1 MMDEL
6 SRDPA
11 LAAALH
17 DAAVASAPEVDWDAL
32 RARISADA
40 RMPLARRRQSRRTA
54 VRLRALLPLAA
65 AAGVAGLALATIPD
79 RSPPGVTPQERTEI
93 QAALR
98 ESLPDQVALLISGD
112 AAEAALLESA
122 EENTGEN

>member
-1 MMDEL
+1 MMDDL
-6 SRDPA
+6 TRDPA

-17 DAAVASAPEVDWDAL
+17 DASGAPAPEVDWEAL
-32 RARISADA
+32 RARISANA
-40 RMPLARRRQSRRTA
+40 QMPLARRRQSRRTA

-65 AAGVAGLALATIPD
+65 AAGIAGLALATVPEGRAPD
-79 RSPPGVTPQERTEI
+79 VTPQERSDI

-98 ESLPDQVALLISGD
+98 ESLPEQVALLISGE

-122 EENTGEN
+122 EENAGEN

>member
-1 MMDEL
+1 MMDEV
-6 SRDPA
+6 SRDPV
-11 LAAALH
+11 LSAALRETP
-17 DAAVASAPEVDWDAL
+17 AGPAPEVDWEAL

-40 RMPLARRRQSRRTA
+40 RLPLARRRQSRRTA

-65 AAGVAGLALATIPD
+65 AAGIAGLALAVVPD
-79 RSPPGVTPQERTEI
+79 RRPPDVTPQERSEI

-98 ESLPDQVALLISGD
+98 ESLPDQVALLISGE

-122 EENTGEN
+122 EENAGEN

>member
-1 MMDEL
+1 MMDDV

-17 DAAVASAPEVDWDAL
+17 EAAGDPTPPVDWEAL

-40 RMPLARRRQSRRTA
+40 RMPLARRRPSRRTA

-65 AAGVAGLALATIPD
+65 AAGVAGLALAVVPE
-79 RSPPGVTPQERTEI
+79 RRPPAVTPQERREI

-98 ESLPDQVALLISGD
+98 ESLPDQVGLLISGE

-122 EENTGEN
+122 EANAGEN

>member
-1 MMDEL
+1 MRDDV

-17 DAAVASAPEVDWDAL
+17 DAAGAPAPKVDWEAL
-32 RARISADA
+32 RARISAEA
-40 RMPLARRRQSRRTA
+40 RVPLARRRQSRRTS

-65 AAGVAGLALATIPD
+65 AAGIAGLALATVPE
-79 RSPPGVTPQERTEI
+79 RRPAAVTPQERSEI

-98 ESLPDQVALLISGD
+98 ESLPDQVALLISGE

-122 EENTGEN
+122 EENAAEN

>member
-1 MMDEL
+1 MMDDL
-6 SRDPA
+6 SRDPT
-11 LAAALH
+11 LASALH
-17 DAAVASAPEVDWDAL
+17 DAVKAPAPEVDWEAL

-65 AAGVAGLALATIPD
+65 AAGVAGLALATLPD
-79 RSPPGVTPQERTEI
+79 RRPPAVTPQERTEI

-98 ESLPDQVALLISGD
+98 ESLPDQVALLISGE
-112 AAEAALLESA
+112 AAEAALLQSA
-122 EENTGEN
+122 EENGGEN

>member
-1 MMDEL
+1 MMDDL

-11 LAAALH
+11 LAALH
-17 DAAVASAPEVDWDAL
+17 EAAAEPAPEVDWEAL
-32 RARISADA
+32 RGRISADA

-65 AAGVAGLALATIPD
+65 AAGIAGLALAAV
-79 RSPPGVTPQERTEI
+79 PGRRAPAVTPQERREI

-98 ESLPDQVALLISGD
+98 ESLPDQVGLLISGE

-122 EENTGEN
+122 AEN

>member
-17 DAAVASAPEVDWDAL
+17 DAAGAPAPGVDWDAL

-40 RMPLARRRQSRRTA
+40 QMPLARRRQSRRTA

-79 RSPPGVTPQERTEI
+79 RTPPAVTPQERTEI

-98 ESLPDQVALLISGD
+98 ESLPDQVALLISGE
-112 AAEAALLESA
+112 AAEAALLQSA

>member
-1 MMDEL
+1 MMDDV
-6 SRDPA
+6 SRDSV

-17 DAAVASAPEVDWDAL
+17 DAAGAPAPEVHWEGL
-32 RARISADA
+32 RARISGEA

-54 VRLRALLPLAA
+54 GRLRALLPLAA
-65 AAGVAGLALATIPD
+65 AAGVAGLALAAVPD
-79 RSPPGVTPQERTEI
+79 RRPPAVTPQERTEI

-98 ESLPDQVALLISGD
+98 ESLPDQVALLISGE

-122 EENTGEN
+122 DEIGGEN

>member
-1 MMDEL
+1 MMDDV
-6 SRDPA
+6 SRDPV
-11 LAAALH
+11 LGAALH
-17 DAAVASAPEVDWDAL
+17 DAAGAPAPEVDWEAL

-40 RMPLARRRQSRRTA
+40 RMPLARRRQPRRTA

-65 AAGVAGLALATIPD
+65 AAGVAGLALATVPD
-79 RSPPGVTPQERTEI
+79 RRPPAVTPQERTEI

-98 ESLPDQVALLISGD
+98 ESLPDQVALLISGE

-122 EENTGEN
+122 EQNAGEN

>member
-1 MMDEL
+1 MMDDV
-6 SRDPA
+6 SRDPS

-17 DAAVASAPEVDWDAL
+17 EAAGSPAAPVDWQAL
-32 RARISADA
+32 HARISADA

-65 AAGVAGLALATIPD
+65 AAGVAGLALAVVPERRPPD
-79 RSPPGVTPQERTEI
+79 VTPQERREI

-98 ESLPDQVALLISGD
+98 ESLPDQVGLLISGE

-122 EENTGEN
+122 EESAGEK

>member
-1 MMDEL
+1 MTDDF

-17 DAAVASAPEVDWDAL
+17 DAAGAPAPEVDWEAL
-32 RARISADA
+32 CARISADA
-40 RMPLARRRQSRRTA
+40 RMPLARLRQPRRTA

-65 AAGVAGLALATIPD
+65 VAGVAGLALSTIPD
-79 RSPPGVTPQERTEI
+79 RRPPAVTPQERTEI

-98 ESLPDQVALLISGD
+98 ESLPDQVALLISGE

-122 EENTGEN
+122 EENAGAK

>member
-1 MMDEL
+1 MMDDL

-17 DAAVASAPEVDWDAL
+17 DAAGAPAPEVEWEAL

-54 VRLRALLPLAA
+54 IRLRALLPLAA
-65 AAGVAGLALATIPD
+65 AAGIAGLALATLPD
-79 RSPPGVTPQERTEI
+79 RRPPAVTPQERSEI

-98 ESLPDQVALLISGD
+98 ESLPDQVALLISGE

-122 EENTGEN
+122 EENGGEN